1 MTKKNLIKRIL
12 SSPLLHTFVVYVS
25 SGWLVLELTDYLIN
39 KYNLNTK
46 LGDILPVILLAGL
59 PLALILAWVLS
70 REKDDTN
77 EKKKYR
83 TTDQKTNGIFKIIQ
97 KYPWFSIP
105 GSIILI
111 LLIVSGTRFL
121 HRRTKVKWGMED
133 ALPRIEYLIN
143 NNNYSAA
150 FKLAQKAG
158 RYIEDDPDFKA
169 DVEEVQNVAIDFAE
183 SQLYSLIS
191 EKNPTA
197 VIFYLKTKGK
207 HRGYIERIENVN
219 SQKDPFSEMT
229 DEEIKNRLNELR
241 AKRDN

>member
-1 MTKKNLIKRIL
+1 MATDTRTNKTNKNKK
-12 SSPLLHTFVVYVS
+12 
-25 SGWLVLELTDYLIN
+25 
-39 KYNLNTK
+39 
-46 LGDILPVILLAGL
+46 
-59 PLALILAWVLS
+59 LILEALNNSLGVVTDALNSTNLS
-70 REKDDTN
+70 RTQF
-77 EKKKYR
+77 Y
-83 TTDQKTNGIFKIIQ
+83 
-97 KYPWFSIP
+97 
-105 GSIILI
+105 
-111 LLIVSGTRFL
+111 
-121 HRRTKVKWGMED
+121 KWM
-133 ALPRIEYLIN
+133 
-143 NNNYSAA
+143 
-150 FKLAQKAG
+150 K
-158 RYIEDDPDFKA
+158 DDPDFKA

>member
-1 MTKKNLIKRIL
+1 MATDTRANKTNKNKK
-12 SSPLLHTFVVYVS
+12 
-25 SGWLVLELTDYLIN
+25 
-39 KYNLNTK
+39 
-46 LGDILPVILLAGL
+46 
-59 PLALILAWVLS
+59 LILEALNNSLGVVTDALKSTNLS
-70 REKDDTN
+70 RTQF
-77 EKKKYR
+77 Y
-83 TTDQKTNGIFKIIQ
+83 
-97 KYPWFSIP
+97 
-105 GSIILI
+105 
-111 LLIVSGTRFL
+111 
-121 HRRTKVKWGMED
+121 KWM
-133 ALPRIEYLIN
+133 
-143 NNNYSAA
+143 
-150 FKLAQKAG
+150 K
-158 RYIEDDPDFKA
+158 DDPDFKA

>member
-1 MTKKNLIKRIL
+1 MATDTRTNKTNKNKK
-12 SSPLLHTFVVYVS
+12 
-25 SGWLVLELTDYLIN
+25 LVLEALNNSLGVVTD
-39 KYNLNTK
+39 
-46 LGDILPVILLAGL
+46 
-59 PLALILAWVLS
+59 ALKSTNLS
-70 REKDDTN
+70 RTQF
-77 EKKKYR
+77 Y
-83 TTDQKTNGIFKIIQ
+83 
-97 KYPWFSIP
+97 
-105 GSIILI
+105 
-111 LLIVSGTRFL
+111 
-121 HRRTKVKWGMED
+121 KWM
-133 ALPRIEYLIN
+133 
-143 NNNYSAA
+143 
-150 FKLAQKAG
+150 K
-158 RYIEDDPDFKA
+158 DDPDFKA

>member
-1 MTKKNLIKRIL
+1 MATDTRTNKTNKNKK
-12 SSPLLHTFVVYVS
+12 
-25 SGWLVLELTDYLIN
+25 
-39 KYNLNTK
+39 
-46 LGDILPVILLAGL
+46 
-59 PLALILAWVLS
+59 LILEALNNSLGVVTDALKSTNLS
-70 REKDDTN
+70 RTQF
-77 EKKKYR
+77 Y
-83 TTDQKTNGIFKIIQ
+83 
-97 KYPWFSIP
+97 
-105 GSIILI
+105 
-111 LLIVSGTRFL
+111 
-121 HRRTKVKWGMED
+121 KWM
-133 ALPRIEYLIN
+133 
-143 NNNYSAA
+143 
-150 FKLAQKAG
+150 K
-158 RYIEDDPDFKA
+158 DDPDFKA